1 MLSPAQ
7 LQGAFTA
14 LVTPFSADGSQVDLD
29 ALGALVEAQIAG
41 GISGLVPC
49 GTTGESPTLTE
60 TEQLAVIRRTVEVAK
75 GRVPVIAGT
84 GSFSTAKTV
93 AASKA
98 ALEAGA
104 DGVMIVMPYYNKPTQ
119 AGLVQHVLEVAA
131 AIPKAPIILYNI
143 PGRTSIDL
151 GVDATVTIF
160 ERAPNVIGI
169 KDATGNV
176 VRCQHVINRLGDRV
190 SILSGDD
197 ALTLPMMASGARGVI
212 SVTSNLYPKE
222 VSEVCRLANAGNF
235 VDARAKH
242 LALVPVHDVM
252 FVESNPAPIKA
263 ALELRGRMN
272 AAVRS
277 PLVPASDETRA
288 KVLATIDRYE
298 GRA

>member
-7 LQGAFTA
+7 LEGAFTA
-14 LVTPFSADGSQVDLD
+14 LVTPFSADGSRVDLD
-29 ALGALVEAQIAG
+29 ALTALVESQIQG

-60 TEQLAVIRRTVEVAK
+60 AEQVEVIRRTVEVAK

-84 GSFSTAKTV
+84 GSFSTAKTI
-93 AASKA
+93 ASSKA

-119 AGLVQHVLEVAA
+119 AGLVQHVLTVAA
-131 AIPKAPIILYNI
+131 AIPKAPIVLYNI

-160 ERAPNVIGI
+160 ERASNVIGI

-176 VRCQHVINRLGDRV
+176 LRCQHVLHRLGDRV
-190 SILSGDD
+190 SVLSGDD

-222 VSEVCRLANAGNF
+222 VSEVCRLVKEGDF
-235 VDARAKH
+235 TEARAKH

-263 ALELRGRMN
+263 ALSLRGRMN
-272 AAVRS
+272 ASVRG
-277 PLVPASDETRA
+277 PLVPASDETRE
-288 KVLATIDRYE
+288 KVLATINRYE
-298 GRA
+298 ERA